1 MKLKM
6 NKSQLISQE
15 LIFTAEDLHRVV
27 RGDGVTAEAVALI
40 EEMKIMLCNL
50 EFALDDEEE

>member
-15 LIFTAEDLHRVV
+15 LVFTAEDLHRVV
-27 RGDGVTAEAVALI
+27 CGDGDASEAVALI
-40 EEMKIMLCNL
+40 EEMKIMLGNL
-50 EFALDDEEE
+50 EFELNLEEE